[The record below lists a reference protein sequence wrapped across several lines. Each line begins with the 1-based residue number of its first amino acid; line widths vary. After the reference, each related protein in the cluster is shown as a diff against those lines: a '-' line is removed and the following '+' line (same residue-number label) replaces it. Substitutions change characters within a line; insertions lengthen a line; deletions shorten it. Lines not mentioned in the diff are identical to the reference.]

1 MHRRTAVKNIVAGAG
16 LAGLGG
22 WSGLARS
29 APADAEMAALYEQAK
44 TEGKVVMYTSVP
56 GFLLDRWKTLFQAQ
70 YPGVQAEFFRSGTG
84 KVLARIDTEARAG
97 SLGGDVVWLADP
109 TTFTGLVARKM
120 LLSYKPPEWAAIKL
134 AKNPEGYFVAG
145 RILVGVLL
153 VNKQVLP
160 KGPRAFADLAHP
172 SLKGKIAIAS
182 PLISGSTNII
192 DGALWKDPRFGWKYF
207 EALKKNDVLV
217 LNDVPDVA
225 RSVASGERAAG
236 ISLTLYKY
244 QPEFQNSPMEIVMP
258 SDGAVPVASPL
269 GVFAQA
275 PHPAAAKL
283 FYRFL
288 LSPLAQNVLSE
299 AGIYPARDDV
309 PAPRGLPPYGALH
322 TLLPDPAWIEAH
334 ARENQQRW
342 RELFGG

>member
-1 MHRRTAVKNIVAGAG
+1 MQRRTLVKNIVAGAG

-22 WSGLARS
+22 GWSGLAQ
-29 APADAEMAALYEQAK
+29 AAAEPEMAALHEQARK
-44 TEGKVVMYTSVP
+44 EGKVVMYTSVP
-56 GFLLDRWKTLFQAQ
+56 GFLLDRWKALFQAQ
-70 YPGVQAEFFRSGTG
+70 YPGVETEFFRSGTG
-84 KVLARIDTEARAG
+84 KVLARIDTESRAG

-109 TTFTGLVARKM
+109 TTFTGLVAKKL
-120 LLSYKPPEWAAIKL
+120 LLSYRPPEWAAIKL
-134 AKNPEGYFVAG
+134 AKDPDGHYVAG

-153 VNKQVLP
+153 VNKKVLP
-160 KGPRAFADLAHP
+160 KPPRAFADLTHP
-172 SLKGKIAIAS
+172 SLKGKVAIAS
-182 PLISGSTNII
+182 PLISGSTNMI

-217 LNDVPDVA
+217 LGDVPDVA
-225 RSVASGERAAG
+225 RSVASGERGAG

-244 QPEFQNSPMEIVMP
+244 QPEFLNSPMEIVMP

-299 AGIYPARDDV
+299 AGIYPARADV
-309 PAPRGLPPYGALH
+309 QPPRGLPDYAALH
-322 TLLPDPAWIEAH
+322 TLVPDPVWIEAH

-342 RELFGG
+342 REIFGG